1 MSVILPP
8 RCSPT
13 FFKLVKANRY
23 EIFKIIPFRYN
34 NINKCDSEIARL
46 TNRVHLSSVGP
57 DGITD
62 HQVTVIDRKYVGIG
76 TMSPEGT
83 SDLNYLWRATKVR
96 TGEISLSINK
106 LRFKECPINSALI

>member
-34 NINKCDSEIARL
+34 NINKCDSERL

-96 TGEISLSINK
+96 TGEISLFINK

>member
-13 FFKLVKANRY
+13 FIKLVKANRY
-23 EIFKIIPFRYN
+23 EIIPFRYN
-34 NINKCDSEIARL
+34 NINECDSERL
-46 TNRVHLSSVGP
+46 TNGVHLSSVGP

-96 TGEISLSINK
+96 TGEISLFINK
-106 LRFKECPINSALI
+106 LRFKECPINSVLI